1 MFSKE
6 EEKSLEKKKKNP
18 YLPLSSFLKRI
29 FWKWNP
35 NENNENLLSFL
46 KWEKEGKPDNPLL
59 SFLKRQKE
67 KERKPDD
74 PLLSFLKRQKEW
86 KPDDPF

>member
-35 NENNENLLSFL
+35 NENNENLEMHAIVSEQVLLGESLNTSIVLIGKNTSDGKETEDPDSEL
-46 KWEKEGKPDNPLL
+46 KLP
-59 SFLKRQKE
+59 
-67 KERKPDD
+67 
-74 PLLSFLKRQKEW
+74 
-86 KPDDPF
+86 